1 MRGDAIVAAPLHFD
15 VRTTRLNEKE
25 NKMQINSGNAL
36 KGKRI
41 AVLMTDGVEQVEYT
55 EPRSFL
61 EGHGATVTL
70 LSPKNQGEQVQGMN
84 HSVTGDRFTV
94 EMHVRDARPGDFDA
108 LMLPGGVEN
117 PKKLRKSAEAIDFIR
132 QFAREDKPIAAICH
146 GPLALIDA
154 GLAMGTHLT
163 SWADDETKDE
173 LVAAG
178 AEWSDEEI
186 VIDDKLITSRK
197 PADIPAFN
205 DALYKELGI
214 DPQVADLGPS
224 S

>member
-1 MRGDAIVAAPLHFD
+1 MEM
-15 VRTTRLNEKE
+15 T
-25 NKMQINSGNAL
+25 SGNSL
-36 KGKRI
+36 KGKRV

-61 EGHGATVTL
+61 EAHGARVTL
-70 LSPKNQGEQVQGMN
+70 LAPKNQGEQVQGMN
-84 HSVTGDRFTV
+84 HAATGDSFTV
-94 EMHVRDARPGDFDA
+94 EMHVRDARPADYDA

-132 QFAREDKPIAAICH
+132 QFAQEGKPIAAICH

-154 GLAMGTHLT
+154 GLAMGSHLT
-163 SWADDETKDE
+163 SWADDETKHE

-178 AEWSDEEI
+178 AEWSDEEV

-205 DALYKELGI
+205 DAMFKSLRI
-214 DPQVADLGPS
+214 DAQVADMGPS

>member
-1 MRGDAIVAAPLHFD
+1 MMEM
-15 VRTTRLNEKE
+15 T
-25 NKMQINSGNAL
+25 SGHSL
-36 KGKRI
+36 KGKRV

-61 EGHGATVTL
+61 EAHGARVTL
-70 LSPKNQGEQVQGMN
+70 LAPKNQGEQVQGMN
-84 HSVTGDRFTV
+84 HSATGDSFTV
-94 EMHVRDARPGDFDA
+94 EMHVRDAKPGDYDA

-132 QFAREDKPIAAICH
+132 QFAQEDKPIAAICH

-154 GLAMGTHLT
+154 GLAMGSHLT

-173 LVAAG
+173 LIAAG
-178 AEWSDEEI
+178 AEWSDEEV
-186 VIDDKLITSRK
+186 VIDDRLITSRK

-205 DALYKELGI
+205 DAMFKSLRI
-214 DPQVADLGPS
+214 DAQVADMGPS

>member
-1 MRGDAIVAAPLHFD
+1 
-15 VRTTRLNEKE
+15 
-25 NKMQINSGNAL
+25 MQINSGKAL
-36 KGKRI
+36 TGKRI

-70 LSPKNQGEQVQGMN
+70 LAPKNQGEQVQGMN
-84 HSVTGDRFTV
+84 HSATGDRFTV
-94 EMHVRDARPGDFDA
+94 EMHVGDARPADFDA

-117 PKKLRKSAEAIDFIR
+117 PKKLRQSAEAIDFIR
-132 QFAREDKPIAAICH
+132 QFAQEDKPIAAICH

-154 GLAMGTHLT
+154 GLAMGSHLT
-163 SWADDETKDE
+163 SWTDDATRGE

-186 VIDDKLITSRK
+186 VIDDKLITSRM
-197 PADIPAFN
+197 PADIAAFN
-205 DALYKELGI
+205 DALYKELRI